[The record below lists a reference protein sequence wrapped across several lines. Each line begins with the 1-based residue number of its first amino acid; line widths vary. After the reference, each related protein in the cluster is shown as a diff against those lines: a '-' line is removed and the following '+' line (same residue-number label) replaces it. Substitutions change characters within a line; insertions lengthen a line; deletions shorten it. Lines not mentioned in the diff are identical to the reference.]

1 MEAVKVTEETKMR
14 TVKLYGNE
22 NENDLPHF
30 GPFLKN
36 TVIGQYSIVDNY
48 RIPGRPQAHSA
59 IPASSWTID

>member
-36 TVIGQYSIVDNY
+36 TVIGRCSTVDNY
-48 RIPGRPQAHSA
+48 RILDSPQAHNA
-59 IPASSWTID
+59 IPGSSWIIG